1 MISKLLCDGVLRFQN
16 CCVMMCCSSKTVLQV
31 LQKVG
36 DKEDLTVVVVDNRPR
51 HEGEDKSDHDHD
63 CNDGSGGDFDD

>member
-1 MISKLLCDGVLRFQN
+1 MV
-16 CCVMMCCSSKTVLQV
+16 CCSSKTVLQV

-51 HEGEDKSDHDHD
+51 HEGEDKADHDDDDD
-63 CNDGSGGDFDD
+63 CNDGSGGDLDGSGGSGDVD